1 MNEAEK
7 TNSIRPIE
15 LKNVVDPRLDCL
27 EFAQKQMEWG
37 VFKGAEGQNTVQQ
50 QANSY
55 GTSGV
60 SWNFNSQSENVII
73 ARNMYARVQFLMT
86 FVGRAPVGQKL
97 LNTESDAPR
106 ALPLASITNS
116 LKVTI
121 NGSSVETQYS
131 DSLLGLLRYN
141 LDDECKETDLSMS
154 PSCLDKYQRYVD
166 GVGSVRN
173 PLSNYQNSGKEP
185 GRGAFSY
192 DSITNPTSVDAAVD
206 MTATVLFTV
215 TEPLLISPMKYKA
228 SELASGLIGVQN
240 LAVQFNFAAGQLD
253 RVWSRSPSG
262 GVSISSAVCS
272 IGAGS
277 TAPPSLLV
285 NYLTPPLLSQ
295 SQIPK
300 QVNYQ
305 YYKCET
311 YVNDMN
317 TTLLPNAT
325 QTFTNNAIQLSTVP
339 KAIYLWASRPN
350 STKTHLTTDTFFR
363 INSLSLNY
371 LNVSGQ
377 FSSMSIQ
384 DLYTMSVKNGCNLSW
399 TEWSGRAVTI
409 GSSTG
414 PGTLGSIDG
423 LVGSVIKVD
432 ISDLHI
438 PSNVASGQNVN
449 SQLSFSINVENINQ
463 NDTIGVQ
470 LTTVL
475 VYDGLMTVSNN
486 SMSTQIGVISERDVV
501 ETRKD
506 RDNYIDWSSAHSI
519 FGGGLFGKLG
529 HFASMGKRGLDAVCD
544 IKSMMGGMSHGGKCP
559 PGSNEVKKF
568 CAPRGDYVAK
578 KRGRPSKS
586 PDGGQ
591 LLTRGELKARMFD
604 Y

>member
-1 MNEAEK
+1 MSRPTAEK
-7 TNSIRPIE
+7 TNSVRPIE

-55 GTSGV
+55 STSGV
-60 SWNFNSQSENVII
+60 QWNFNTQSENVII
-73 ARNMYARVQFLMT
+73 DRRIYARVQFLMT
-86 FVGRAPVGQKL
+86 FVGTAPLGQPL

-106 ALPLASITNS
+106 CLPLASITNS

-121 NGSSVETQYS
+121 NGSSVETQYA
-131 DSLLGLLRYN
+131 DALTGLLRYN
-141 LDDECKETDLSMS
+141 LDDQVKERDLSMS
-154 PSCLDKYQRYVD
+154 PSAQDKYQRYVD

-173 PLSNYQNSGKEP
+173 PLSNYQNSGKDT
-185 GRGAFSY
+185 GRGAFSF
-192 DSITNPTSVDAAVD
+192 DAITNPVSPDAAITPI
-206 MTATVLFTV
+206 TATVLFTV
-215 TEPLLISPMKYKA
+215 TEPLLISPLKYK
-228 SELASGLIGVQN
+228 STDLASGFIGVQN
-240 LAVQFNFAAGQLD
+240 MAISFNFAAGQLS
-253 RVWSRSPSG
+253 RVWSRSPSI
-262 GVSISSAVCS
+262 GVTLSSAVCS
-272 IGAGS
+272 LGAGT

-317 TTLLPNAT
+317 TQLVSNAS

-339 KAIYLWASRPN
+339 KCIYIWASIP
-350 STKTHLTTDTFFR
+350 SADKTYLTSDTFFR

-384 DLYTMSVKNGCNLSW
+384 DLYQMCVKNGCNLSW
-399 TEWSGRAVTI
+399 TEWSGRAITI
-409 GSSTG
+409 GDSRG

-423 LVGSVIKVD
+423 MVGSPIKIE

-438 PSNVASGQNVN
+438 PSNVASGMNLN
-449 SQLSFSINVENINQ
+449 SQLSFSVNVENVQ
-463 NDTIGVQ
+463 QGVGSTKGVQ

-475 VYDGLMTVSNN
+475 VYDGLCTISNN
-486 SMSTQIGVISERDVV
+486 SMATQVGVISERDVV

-506 RDNYIDWSSAHSI
+506 RDNYVDYKSAESI
-519 FGGGLFGKLG
+519 YGGDLFSRLG
-529 HFASMGKRGLDAVCD
+529 HFASMGKRGLDAVCSVKD
-544 IKSMMGGMSHGGKCP
+544 MVGMGHGAEEPKHGAAKS
-559 PGSNEVKKF
+559 KK
-568 CAPRGDYVAK
+568 PH
-578 KRGRPSKS
+578 
-586 PDGGQ
+586 GGQ
-591 LLTRGELKARMFD
+591 LLSRGELKSRMFD

>member
-1 MNEAEK
+1 MSREAEK
-7 TNSIRPIE
+7 TNSVRPIE

-37 VFKGAEGQNTVQQ
+37 IFKGAEGQNTVQQ

-55 GTSGV
+55 STSGV
-60 SWNFNSQSENVII
+60 SWNFNSQSENTII
-73 ARNMYARVQFLMT
+73 DRRIYARVQFLVT
-86 FVGRAPVGQKL
+86 FVGTAPVGMKL

-106 ALPLASITNS
+106 CLPLASITNS

-131 DSLLGLLRYN
+131 SALLGLLRYN
-141 LDDECKETDLSMS
+141 LDDEVKERDLSMS
-154 PSCLDKYQRYVD
+154 PMCQDKYQRYVD

-173 PLSNYQNSGKEP
+173 PLSNYQNSGKDT
-185 GRGAFSY
+185 GRGAFSF
-192 DSITNPTSVDAAVD
+192 DAITNPFSVDAAVPI
-206 MTATVLFTV
+206 TATCLFTV
-215 TEPLLISPMKYKA
+215 TEPLLISPMKYKS
-228 SELASGLIGVQN
+228 SELSSGFIGVQN
-240 LAVQFNFAAGQLD
+240 MGVSFNFSAGQLE
-253 RVWSRSPSG
+253 RVWSRSPSP
-262 GVSISSAVCS
+262 GVNLTSVVCS
-272 IGAGS
+272 LGAGT

-317 TTLLPNAT
+317 TTLAASAS

-339 KAIYLWASRPN
+339 KCIYIWASRPE
-350 STKTHLTTDTFFR
+350 SSKTYLTTDTFFR

-384 DLYTMSVKNGCNLSW
+384 DLYQMCVSNGCNLSW
-399 TEWSGRAVTI
+399 TEWSGRALSI
-409 GSSTG
+409 GESTG
-414 PGTLGSIDG
+414 PGTLGSVDG
-423 LVGSVIKVD
+423 MVGSCIK
-432 ISDLHI
+432 ISIKDLHI
-438 PSNVASGQNVN
+438 PSNVASGLNLN
-449 SQLSFSINVENINQ
+449 SQLSFSVNVENVNVAEPV
-463 NDTIGVQ
+463 GVQ

-475 VYDGLMTVSNN
+475 VYDGLMTISNG
-486 SMSTQIGVISERDVV
+486 SMATQVGVISERDVV

-506 RDNYIDWSSAHSI
+506 RDNYIDWSSAQSI
-519 FGGGLFGKLG
+519 YGGDLFSKLG
-529 HFASMGKRGLDAVCD
+529 HFAAMGKRGLDAVCSVKD
-544 IKSMMGGMSHGGKCP
+544 MVGMGHGMDKPEHHG
-559 PGSNEVKKF
+559 KKK
-568 CAPRGDYVAK
+568 AH
-578 KRGRPSKS
+578 
-586 PDGGQ
+586 GGQ
-591 LLTRGELKARMFD
+591 LLSRGELKSRMFD

>member
-1 MNEAEK
+1 MSREAEK
-7 TNSIRPIE
+7 TNSVRPIE

-37 VFKGAEGQNTVQQ
+37 IFKGAEGQNTVQQ

-55 GTSGV
+55 STSGV
-60 SWNFNSQSENVII
+60 SWNFNSQSENTII
-73 ARNMYARVQFLMT
+73 DRRIYARVQFLVT
-86 FVGRAPVGQKL
+86 FVGTAPVGMKL

-106 ALPLASITNS
+106 CLPLASITNS

-131 DSLLGLLRYN
+131 SALLGLLRYN
-141 LDDECKETDLSMS
+141 LDDEVKERDLSMS
-154 PSCLDKYQRYVD
+154 PMCQDKYQRYVD

-173 PLSNYQNSGKEP
+173 PLSNYQNSGKDT
-185 GRGAFSY
+185 GRGAFSF
-192 DSITNPTSVDAAVD
+192 DAITNPFSVDAAVPI
-206 MTATVLFTV
+206 TATCLFTV
-215 TEPLLISPMKYKA
+215 TEPLLISPMKYKS
-228 SELASGLIGVQN
+228 SELSSGFIGVQN
-240 LAVQFNFAAGQLD
+240 MGVSFNFSAGQLE
-253 RVWSRSPSG
+253 RVWSRSPSP
-262 GVSISSAVCS
+262 GVNLTSVVCS
-272 IGAGS
+272 LGAGT

-317 TTLLPNAT
+317 TTLAASAS

-339 KAIYLWASRPN
+339 KCIYIWASRPE
-350 STKTHLTTDTFFR
+350 SSKTYLTTDTFFR

-384 DLYTMSVKNGCNLSW
+384 DLYQMCVSNGCNLSW
-399 TEWSGRAVTI
+399 TEWSGRALSI
-409 GSSTG
+409 GESTG
-414 PGTLGSIDG
+414 PGTLGSVDG
-423 LVGSVIKVD
+423 MVGSCIK
-432 ISDLHI
+432 ISIKDLHI
-438 PSNVASGQNVN
+438 PSNVASGLNLN
-449 SQLSFSINVENINQ
+449 SQLSFSVNVENVN
-463 NDTIGVQ
+463 VAEPVPVA

-475 VYDGLMTVSNN
+475 VYDGLMTISNG
-486 SMSTQIGVISERDVV
+486 SMATQVGVISERDVV

-506 RDNYIDWSSAHSI
+506 RDNYIDWSSAQSI
-519 FGGGLFGKLG
+519 YGGDLFSKLG
-529 HFASMGKRGLDAVCD
+529 HFAAMGKRGLDAVCSVKD
-544 IKSMMGGMSHGGKCP
+544 MVGMGHGAEKPEHHGK
-559 PGSNEVKKF
+559 KK
-568 CAPRGDYVAK
+568 AH
-578 KRGRPSKS
+578 
-586 PDGGQ
+586 GGQ
-591 LLTRGELKARMFD
+591 LLSRGELKSRMFD

>member
-1 MNEAEK
+1 MNEANPTVEK
-7 TNSIRPIE
+7 TNSVRPIE

-27 EFAQKQMEWG
+27 EFSQKQMEWG
-37 VFKGAEGQNTVQQ
+37 VFKGCEGQNTVQQ

-55 GTSGV
+55 STSGV

-73 ARNMYARVQFLMT
+73 SRNIYARVQFLMT
-86 FVGRAPVGQKL
+86 FTGTAPIGQPL
-97 LNTESDAPR
+97 LNSESDAPR
-106 ALPLASITNS
+106 CLPLASITNS

-131 DSLLGLLRYN
+131 DALVGMLRYN
-141 LDDECKETDLSMS
+141 LDDHCKEVDLSMS
-154 PSCLDKYQRYVD
+154 PSSQDKYQRYVD
-166 GVGSVRN
+166 GVGSVQN
-173 PLSNYQNSGKEP
+173 PLSNYQNSGKNA

-192 DSITNPTSVDAAVD
+192 DAITNPVSPDAAITPI
-206 MTATVLFTV
+206 TASVLFTV

-240 LAVQFNFAAGQLD
+240 MAVQFNFQAGQLA
-253 RVWSRSPSG
+253 RVWSRSPSA
-262 GVSISSAVCS
+262 GVTLTSAICS
-272 IGAGS
+272 IGAG
-277 TAPPSLLV
+277 TTTPPSLLI

-317 TTLLPNAT
+317 TTIAPNAS

-339 KAIYLWASRPN
+339 KSIYIWASRPN
-350 STKTHLTTDTFFR
+350 NTKTHLTSDTFFR

-384 DLYTMSVKNGCNLSW
+384 DLYQMCVKNGCELSW
-399 TEWSGRAVTI
+399 NEWSGRAVTI
-409 GSSTG
+409 GDSRTG
-414 PGTLGSIDG
+414 RGSIDG
-423 LVGSVIKVD
+423 LVGGPLKLD

-438 PSNVASGQNVN
+438 PSNVASGMNVN

-463 NDTIGVQ
+463 IDTIGVQ

-475 VYDGLMTVSNN
+475 VYDGLMTISNN
-486 SMSTQIGVISERDVV
+486 SMATQIGIISERDVV

-506 RDNYIDWSSAHSI
+506 RDNYVDYKSAQSI
-519 FGGGLFGKLG
+519 FGGDLFSKLG
-529 HFASMGKRGLDAVCD
+529 HFASMGKKGLDAVCGVKD
-544 IKSMMGGMSHGGKCP
+544 MMGMGGKCP
-559 PGSNEVKKF
+559 PGSKEVKAF
-568 CAPRGDYVAK
+568 CAPHGRELK
-578 KRGRPSKS
+578 KAGRPKK
-586 PDGGQ
+586 GGQ
-591 LLTRGELKARMFD
+591 LLSRGELKARMFD

>member
-1 MNEAEK
+1 MSREAEK
-7 TNSIRPIE
+7 TNSVRPIE

-37 VFKGAEGQNTVQQ
+37 IFKGAEGQNTVQQ

-55 GTSGV
+55 STSGV
-60 SWNFNSQSENVII
+60 SWNFNSQSENTII
-73 ARNMYARVQFLMT
+73 DRRIYARVQFLVT
-86 FVGRAPVGQKL
+86 FVGTAPVGMKL

-106 ALPLASITNS
+106 CLPLASITNS

-131 DSLLGLLRYN
+131 SALLGLLRYN
-141 LDDECKETDLSMS
+141 LDDEVKERDLSMS
-154 PSCLDKYQRYVD
+154 PMCQDKYQRYVD

-173 PLSNYQNSGKEP
+173 PLSNYQNSGKDT
-185 GRGAFSY
+185 GRGAFSF
-192 DSITNPTSVDAAVD
+192 DAITNPFSVDAAVPI
-206 MTATVLFTV
+206 TATCLFTV
-215 TEPLLISPMKYKA
+215 TEPLLISPMKYKS
-228 SELASGLIGVQN
+228 SELSSGFIGVQN
-240 LAVQFNFAAGQLD
+240 MGVSFNFSAGQLE
-253 RVWSRSPSG
+253 RVWSRSPSP
-262 GVSISSAVCS
+262 GVNLTSVVCS
-272 IGAGS
+272 LGAGT

-317 TTLLPNAT
+317 TTLAASAS

-339 KAIYLWASRPN
+339 KCIYIWASRPE
-350 STKTHLTTDTFFR
+350 SSKTYLTTDTFFR

-384 DLYTMSVKNGCNLSW
+384 DLYQMCVSNGCNLSW
-399 TEWSGRAVTI
+399 TEWSGRALSI
-409 GSSTG
+409 GESTG
-414 PGTLGSIDG
+414 PGTLGSVDG
-423 LVGSVIKVD
+423 MVGSCIK
-432 ISDLHI
+432 ISIKDLHI
-438 PSNVASGQNVN
+438 PSNVASGLNLN
-449 SQLSFSINVENINQ
+449 SQLSFSVNVENVN
-463 NDTIGVQ
+463 VAEPVPVA

-475 VYDGLMTVSNN
+475 VYDGLMTISNG
-486 SMSTQIGVISERDVV
+486 SMATQVGVISERDVV

-506 RDNYIDWSSAHSI
+506 RDNYIDWSSAQSI
-519 FGGGLFGKLG
+519 YGGDLFSKLG
-529 HFASMGKRGLDAVCD
+529 HFAAMGKRGLDAVCSVKD
-544 IKSMMGGMSHGGKCP
+544 MVGMGHGMDKPEHHG
-559 PGSNEVKKF
+559 KKK
-568 CAPRGDYVAK
+568 AH
-578 KRGRPSKS
+578 
-586 PDGGQ
+586 GGQ
-591 LLTRGELKARMFD
+591 LLSRGELKSRMFD

>member
-1 MNEAEK
+1 MSREAEK
-7 TNSIRPIE
+7 TNSVRPIE

-37 VFKGAEGQNTVQQ
+37 IFKGAEGQNTVQQ

-55 GTSGV
+55 STSGV
-60 SWNFNSQSENVII
+60 SWNFNSQSENTII
-73 ARNMYARVQFLMT
+73 DRRIYARVQFLVT
-86 FVGRAPVGQKL
+86 FVGTAPVGMKL

-106 ALPLASITNS
+106 CLPLASITNS

-131 DSLLGLLRYN
+131 SALLGLLRYN
-141 LDDECKETDLSMS
+141 LDDEVKERDLSMS
-154 PSCLDKYQRYVD
+154 PMCQDKYQRYVD

-173 PLSNYQNSGKEP
+173 PLSNYQNSGKDT
-185 GRGAFSY
+185 GRGAFSF
-192 DSITNPTSVDAAVD
+192 DAITNPFSVDAAVPI
-206 MTATVLFTV
+206 TATCLFTV
-215 TEPLLISPMKYKA
+215 TEPLLISPMKYKS
-228 SELASGLIGVQN
+228 SELSSGFIGVQN
-240 LAVQFNFAAGQLD
+240 MGVSFNFSAGQLE
-253 RVWSRSPSG
+253 RVWSRSPSP
-262 GVSISSAVCS
+262 GVNLTSVVCS
-272 IGAGS
+272 LGAGT

-317 TTLLPNAT
+317 TTLAASAS

-339 KAIYLWASRPN
+339 KCIYIWASSPE
-350 STKTHLTTDTFFR
+350 SSKTYLTTDTFFR

-384 DLYTMSVKNGCNLSW
+384 DLYQMCVSNGCNLSW
-399 TEWSGRAVTI
+399 TEWSGRALSI
-409 GSSTG
+409 GESTG
-414 PGTLGSIDG
+414 PGTLGSVDG
-423 LVGSVIKVD
+423 MVGSCIK
-432 ISDLHI
+432 ISIKDLHI
-438 PSNVASGQNVN
+438 PSNVASGLNLN
-449 SQLSFSINVENINQ
+449 SQLSFSVNVENVN
-463 NDTIGVQ
+463 VAEPVPVA

-475 VYDGLMTVSNN
+475 VYDGLMTISNG
-486 SMSTQIGVISERDVV
+486 SMATQVGVISERDVV

-506 RDNYIDWSSAHSI
+506 RDNYIDWSSAQSI
-519 FGGGLFGKLG
+519 YGGDLFSKLG
-529 HFASMGKRGLDAVCD
+529 HFAAMGKRGLDAVCSVKD
-544 IKSMMGGMSHGGKCP
+544 MVGMGHGMDKPEHHG
-559 PGSNEVKKF
+559 KKK
-568 CAPRGDYVAK
+568 AH
-578 KRGRPSKS
+578 
-586 PDGGQ
+586 GGQ
-591 LLTRGELKARMFD
+591 LLSRGELKSRMFD